1 MGKII
6 LEFDSFEEQDDA
18 RMALDGYKWKVAM
31 WDLDQELRSVTKY
44 GTFDGREA
52 TGEEQ
57 NMAESL
63 RDSIREVLNRSNL
76 NLDD

>member
-1 MGKII
+1 
-6 LEFDSFEEQDDA
+6 
-18 RMALDGYKWKVAM
+18 M

-63 RDSIREVLNRSNL
+63 RDSIRDILNESNL